1 MFHWIC
7 PECGREIAPQA
18 KECAAC
24 SPSAADEL
32 SVSSLAEA
40 AAPAEAPAPVK
51 ASPVPAE
58 SLAVEYDVPAPVTP
72 TAASAPPA
80 STTNDPSPAPLQA
93 RVPGAPKPPA
103 SAVPAP
109 VPTAGRDLAPA
120 TAAPATAEPPVWKQA
135 LPDPQPA
142 RAPQISNAPLR
153 EPQPASLSART
164 SASAELAAGPEYS
177 PAAATLPTLANPV
190 LAPPLAGASKDAKL
204 SLSQLRPAVGKR
216 TLAEG
221 AVKEQISLPGPTLPH
236 ELTSLQAAGI
246 AKILVAA
253 GQQSEPARR
262 SSSWV
267 LSFSVAALV
276 LAGTLSAVFYAM
288 PGLANSSAP
297 PQQAVSKAIKAAA
310 VEAPEPPPAPVNP
323 LARIVE
329 VAGIR
334 FITDVPGRPPEIHY
348 LVVNHGNVPLIGLT
362 VQVTLRSSAG
372 DSSAPLSQ
380 FSFKA
385 PRLAPYESKEMI
397 SAIER
402 FNRPVALP
410 NWREL
415 QADVQIAQ

>member
-24 SPSAADEL
+24 SPSTTAE
-32 SVSSLAEA
+32 SGTSSLVEA
-40 AAPAEAPAPVK
+40 AAPEAPAVR
-51 ASPVPAE
+51 AVVLAE
-58 SLAVEYDVPAPVTP
+58 SLAVEYEVPAPVTP
-72 TAASAPPA
+72 TAESAPVAPQ
-80 STTNDPSPAPLQA
+80 DPPPAPLQA

-109 VPTAGRDLAPA
+109 VPTAGRDLAPVSS
-120 TAAPATAEPPVWKQA
+120 APATAQPPVWKQA
-135 LPDPQPA
+135 LPEPQPA
-142 RAPQISNAPLR
+142 RAPQIANAPLR
-153 EPQPASLSART
+153 EPQPATLSALAIPST
-164 SASAELAAGPEYS
+164 ELAAGPEYS
-177 PAAATLPTLANPV
+177 PAAATLPTLASPV
-190 LAPPLAGASKDAKL
+190 LAPPLAGPTTDAKL
-204 SLSQLRPAVGKR
+204 ALSQLRPAVGKR

-246 AKILVAA
+246 AKILIAG
-253 GQQSEPARR
+253 GQQAEPTRR

-288 PGLANSSAP
+288 PGLANSSTP

-310 VEAPEPPPAPVNP
+310 SETPEPPPAPVNP

-334 FITDVPGRPPEIHY
+334 FITDIPGRPPEIHY
-348 LVVNHGNVPLIGLT
+348 LVVNHSNVPLVGLT
-362 VQVTLRSSAG
+362 VQVTLRSSVG

-380 FSFKA
+380 FAFKA
-385 PRLAPYESKEMI
+385 PRLAPYESKEMV
-397 SAIER
+397 SSIER
-402 FNRPVALP
+402 FNRAVALP

-415 QADVQIAQ
+415 QAEVQIAQ